1 MLLFS
6 VDILRKDF
14 AFNHVLRSYV
24 NIFVIKRMGHVL
36 YYTTDAAVIDKNMN
50 MWQMSEFVQFI

>member
-14 AFNHVLRSYV
+14 AFNHVLRSSM

-36 YYTTDAAVIDKNMN
+36 YYNTDAAVIDKNMN
-50 MWQMSEFVQFI
+50 M